1 VVAIFGMRQDLDGA
15 KDVVSNGIKNGA
27 PPLPLYLAL
36 AEAAQKAGS
45 PEETKAALKSAKAE
59 VEKLIKNG
67 ENPSTLY
74 IALAEG
80 ARRVG
85 DRDQEAGALLK
96 ALDLQPRSPDTLSR
110 LANLYFEKQK
120 FDRAALYLNRIV
132 NVNPDS
138 AEVFYRIA
146 QAEEARYRFAA
157 AGAAYARAVELAPQ
171 NAGYRE
177 RYDTFKARVDG
188 NRMTGDGGPG
198 TGLASQADGRQET
211 VGQR

>member
-1 VVAIFGMRQDLDGA
+1 NSESSILPLAFTPSQSASASELRAPSSMLHAAAERLFRDAIKVNPTDAKPYQRLVVAIFGMRQDLDGA

-96 ALDLQPRSPDTLSR
+96 AL
-110 LANLYFEKQK
+110 
-120 FDRAALYLNRIV
+120 
-132 NVNPDS
+132 
-138 AEVFYRIA
+138 
-146 QAEEARYRFAA
+146 
-157 AGAAYARAVELAPQ
+157 
-171 NAGYRE
+171 
-177 RYDTFKARVDG
+177 
-188 NRMTGDGGPG
+188 
-198 TGLASQADGRQET
+198 
-211 VGQR
+211 